1 MKSFWMKSCIVPL
14 LLGGLLTSCATNSPP
29 QSPPPSPS
37 TQTQKQ
43 AASDSQPQA
52 EQVASTTQTQPKRAS
67 LSVYEEA
74 ENASSYLWQPS
85 GEMPDGEGIELNP
98 GFEENCHQGSTC
110 IKTGFIADQQPK
122 GWGGVY
128 WLANDS
134 WDGPGVNIYD
144 EFGVTAQTPMKL
156 TFWARGKTGGEK
168 AQFKVGGVSNGD
180 DSITLPAAT
189 AYLTLSTTWQQYE
202 IDLTKKD
209 LSNVVGGFCWVTDK
223 AHNQGQDEVWLYLD
237 DIRYELK

>member
-37 TQTQKQ
+37 TQTPKQ

-67 LSVYEEA
+67 LPVYEEA
-74 ENASSYLWQPS
+74 ENAPSYLWQPS
-85 GEMPDGEGIELNP
+85 GWMPDGQGIALNAN
-98 GFEENCHQGSTC
+98 FEENCHEGKTC
-110 IKTGFIADQQPK
+110 IEIGFNVTQQPQ

-134 WDGPGVNIYD
+134 WEGPGVNIYD
-144 EFGVTAQTPMKL
+144 EFGVTAQTPIKL
-156 TFWARGKTGGEK
+156 TFWARGKIGGEK
-168 AQFKVGGVSNGD
+168 AQFKVGGVSKGH

>member
-37 TQTQKQ
+37 TQPQKQ
-43 AASDSQPQA
+43 TLSDAQPQA
-52 EQVASTTQTQPKRAS
+52 EQAASTTQTQPKRAS
-67 LSVYEEA
+67 LPVYEEA
-74 ENASSYLWQPS
+74 ENAPSYIWQPS
-85 GEMPDGEGIELNP
+85 GWMPNGQGIALNSD
-98 GFEENCHQGSTC
+98 FEENCHQGKTC
-110 IKTGFIADQQPK
+110 IAAVFDATQGNN
-122 GWGGVY
+122 WVGVY

-134 WDGPGVNIYD
+134 WEGPGVNIYD
-144 EFGVTAQTPMKL
+144 EFGVTAQTPIKL
-156 TFWARGKTGGEK
+156 TFWARGKIGGEK
-168 AQFKVGGVSNGD
+168 AQFKVGGVSKGH